1 MTRRMLLF
9 AALLLGIFAM
19 HTVGHPAGGGHQG
32 TRSAAVD
39 RASQH
44 GASPHAM
51 GMAQTG
57 ADRHEPAPAHEP
69 ALAHRPAHEAAPAH
83 RPAHDTSP
91 LTVCLA
97 VLGTA
102 TAVLL
107 AGLLAALGLLAGPLP
122 GSVAAARSLLPRG
135 RWPWPP
141 PPRIPLSRLPVL
153 RI

>member
-19 HTVGHPAGGGHQG
+19 HTVGHPAGGGHEE
-32 TRSAAVD
+32 TRPAAVD

-44 GASPHAM
+44 GASPDAM
-51 GMAQTG
+51 GMAHEG
-57 ADRHEPAPAHEP
+57 ADRHGP
-69 ALAHRPAHEAAPAH
+69 APAH

-91 LTVCLA
+91 LTLCLA

-102 TAVLL
+102 VVV
-107 AGLLAALGLLAGPLP
+107 LLAALGLPAGPP
-122 GSVAAARSLLPRG
+122 AGSVAAARSLLPRG